1 MSFVTGHILLA
12 LAIGLVTGLFSGA
25 FGIGGGTVSTPL
37 LRLTLNISPHV
48 AVGTTMALIIPTSI
62 SGTFNYIRKQEI
74 DLKMGF
80 TMVSPA
86 VLGVILG
93 AIATTFVHGTALML
107 SFAAFVCVAGL
118 DLTFGVVLKLFAR
131 SAEKNSDN
139 TAVQIEELEQV
150 EDNRR
155 ILGNLSKRTI
165 KLLLIGLFAGF
176 MAGFFGVG
184 GGFIFVPCLMYLFK
198 TPIKTAF
205 GTSLLVVAAIS
216 IPGTITH
223 AIASHVDF
231 PLMFAMMFGSIPGSF
246 LGSTLALRLK
256 DSWLRRGFGI
266 VMLIVAA
273 SLAYNEL
280 LL

>member
-1 MSFVTGHILLA
+1 
-12 LAIGLVTGLFSGA
+12 
-25 FGIGGGTVSTPL
+25 
-37 LRLTLNISPHV
+37 
-48 AVGTTMALIIPTSI
+48 
-62 SGTFNYIRKQEI
+62 
-74 DLKMGF
+74 
-80 TMVSPA
+80 
-86 VLGVILG
+86 
-93 AIATTFVHGTALML
+93 
-107 SFAAFVCVAGL
+107 
-118 DLTFGVVLKLFAR
+118 
-131 SAEKNSDN
+131 
-139 TAVQIEELEQV
+139 
-150 EDNRR
+150 
-155 ILGNLSKRTI
+155 
-165 KLLLIGLFAGF
+165 
-176 MAGFFGVG
+176 
-184 GGFIFVPCLMYLFK
+184 MYLFK